1 MKSNSTIIVLTLLLI
16 ALTLANSAP
25 ILAIAGPNHGRA
37 LKGLD
42 AMFDDVAT
50 QVPGFGGMYLEG
62 NILKVYLTDP
72 TLMVSAGSVI
82 TSVFG
87 ADRIPAGGI
96 QVIRGN
102 YGFHQLSAWSNKL
115 GAVFNIPGVVYTDI
129 DERANRLT
137 VGVENQGVAASVQGM
152 VSSVGIPQGVVN
164 IVTAEPIYDQVT
176 LQDQVRPIQGG
187 LQIQFS
193 NFLCS
198 ISYNA
203 VRGGTAGFVTA
214 SHCTDVQ
221 GGVESTLY
229 YQPLTAGNTFIGTE
243 TADPLYSR
251 ATCQAAGVHGNHI
264 CRYSDTSFEQLA
276 TGVTESLGSIEQ
288 TSSVNSGSLTIAGSF
303 RVTSEG
309 PSLVGQTVN
318 KVGRTTG
325 WSQGQVTNT
334 CVNTGVSG
342 SKIVQLCQD
351 WVSATVGP
359 GDSGSGVFAITSG
372 SDVQL
377 RGTLWGGNGA
387 GTVFVYSPIANIQR
401 SDELG
406 PISTCAS
413 GFTC

>member
-1 MKSNSTIIVLTLLLI
+1 MLTLLLVTI
-16 ALTLANSAP
+16 TIISTAMPAYATNSRSSVKP
-25 ILAIAGPNHGRA
+25 VKDI
-37 LKGLD
+37 D
-42 AMFDDVAT
+42 DMFDDVAAIS
-50 QVPGFGGMYLEG
+50 PAFGGMYLDG
-62 NILKVYLTDP
+62 NVLKVYLTDP
-72 TLMVSAGSVI
+72 SQRGVAEQAI
-82 TSVFG
+82 RAVFG
-87 ADRIPAGGI
+87 RERVPAGGV
-96 QVIRGN
+96 QAVQGT
-102 YGFHQLSAWSNKL
+102 YGFHQLHAWYRQMGS
-115 GAVFNIPGVVYTDI
+115 VFNVQGVVYTDM

-137 VGVENQGVAASVQGM
+137 VAVQDQALVAPVRDELSSAGV
-152 VSSVGIPQGVVN
+152 PQNAVN
-164 IVTAEPIYDQVT
+164 IVLSDPIYSLAT
-176 LQDQVRPIQGG
+176 LQSMVRPIQGG

-203 VRGGTAGFVTA
+203 VRGGVTGFVTA

-221 GGVESTLY
+221 GGVENTLY

-243 TADPLYSR
+243 TVDPLYSR
-251 ATCQAAGVHGNHI
+251 ATCNAAGIRGNHI

-276 TGVTESLGSIEQ
+276 SGVTQTLGAIER
-288 TSSVNSGSLTIAGSF
+288 TDSVNTGSLTIAGSF

-309 PSLVGQTVN
+309 ASLVGQTVN

-351 WVSATVGP
+351 WVSASVGP

-372 SDVQL
+372 TDVQL

-387 GTVFVYSPIANIQR
+387 GTVFVYSPIANIQYTA
-401 SDELG
+401 ELG

-413 GFTC
+413 GFSC

>member
-1 MKSNSTIIVLTLLLI
+1 
-16 ALTLANSAP
+16 
-25 ILAIAGPNHGRA
+25 
-37 LKGLD
+37 
-42 AMFDDVAT
+42 MFDDVAT

-152 VSSVGIPQGVVN
+152 VSSVGIPQGVMN